1 MSLFRSTLVVTLAT
15 ATLLSIPATKAQARV
30 IIDVPVQ
37 CGFPLIALSS
47 PEVDGVQPLFA
58 FEIPGSSPDCPLLPD
73 AFIDGV
79 FSFTFDTTAWQEDWA
94 DFPFVWFDPPVV
106 TSYDYAITGA
116 EFLGV
121 QLPPFGVVPQVGD
134 YTVTD
139 GTNSVD
145 VGPDA
150 EVDFTAAPFGG
161 ANTFFT
167 IANINAALGL
177 DPTDDQAFPVG
188 LNIGGFTGQSFTV
201 TITPGVTTS
210 VIPLPGAGLLYLG
223 ALGLALGAGG
233 ALRRR
238 RQPA

>member
-1 MSLFRSTLVVTLAT
+1 MLPFRSLLAGLTAGICLSGVAASQAEARTLVTP
-15 ATLLSIPATKAQARV
+15 I
-30 IIDVPVQ
+30 Q
-37 CGFPLIALSS
+37 CGFPIIAFATVQ
-47 PEVDGVQPLFA
+47 EVDVPPQA
-58 FEIPGSSPDCPLLPD
+58 IFELPGSSPDCPLLPD

-79 FSFTFDTTAWQEDWA
+79 FSFTFNTTAWQEDWA

-106 TSYDYAITGA
+106 TSYDYAITDA

-121 QLPPFGVVPQVGD
+121 QLPPFGVVAQVGD

-150 EVDFTAAPFGG
+150 VVDFTTAFGDP
-161 ANTFFT
+161 NSFFT
-167 IANINAALGL
+167 IANIDAALGL
-177 DPTDDQAFPVG
+177 DPTDDLAFPVG
-188 LNIGGFTGQSFTV
+188 LNIGNFSASSFTV
-201 TITPGVTTS
+201 TITPGVMST

-233 ALRRR
+233 IARRR
-238 RQPA
+238 RKAA